1 MKIECPQCG
10 KLHNSKSPIKLCS
23 KCKQAPFEFHG
34 TTIQFGDHAPIPVKS
49 IEFVADLTPIGSCD
63 PYATAPAMMMHP
75 NCRCEINPPPLDRLF
90 LMPSQVKEIPTAEL
104 RRNCGGSLAFKGIP
118 VTVYDREADMLADFF
133 TECMEQ
139 KRRVA
144 YINGDDVVRNDT

>member
-49 IEFVADLTPIGSCD
+49 IEFTVDQELIGSSKLS
-63 PYATAPAMMMHP
+63 AMMHP
-75 NCRCEINPPPLDRLF
+75 MCRCSINPPPLDRLF

-104 RRNCGGSLAFKGIP
+104 RRNCGGSLAFNGIP